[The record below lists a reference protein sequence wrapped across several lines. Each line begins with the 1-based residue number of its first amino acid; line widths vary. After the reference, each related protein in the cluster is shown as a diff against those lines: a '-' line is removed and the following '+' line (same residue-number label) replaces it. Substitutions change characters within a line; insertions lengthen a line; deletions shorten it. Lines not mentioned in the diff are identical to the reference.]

1 VKVES
6 GRVRFDLHA
15 SIVYQ
20 FHSIDI
26 LQSLLMSIAML
37 LIVELA
43 FAKAAMPVAVA
54 VDDMAIDMVDEDIFI
69 FDNDNVMYDW

>member
-1 VKVES
+1 MKVES
-6 GRVRFDLHA
+6 VRVRFDLHA

-26 LQSLLMSIAML
+26 LQSLPMSIAML

-43 FAKAAMPVAVA
+43 AAVAALPVAVA
-54 VDDMAIDMVDEDIFI
+54 VDDMAIDMFDEDMSI
-69 FDNDNVMYDW
+69 FDNDNVMYD